1 MNCAPGK
8 HFDPI
13 FNWCDVPEVAQCEV
27 TVAPEPEPEPDITEI
42 KCPESEDRVT
52 WEPHPIVC
60 EHFFICVDG
69 ISYLQHC
76 APGLYFDT
84 VNRYCT
90 FAEDAL
96 CIIPTPLFYY

>member
-13 FNWCDVPEVAQCEV
+13 HSWCDTPEIANCEV
-27 TVAPEPEPEPDITEI
+27 NVGPEPEPEPDITEI
-42 KCPESEDRVT
+42 KCPASEDRVT

-69 ISYLQHC
+69 ISYIQHC

-90 FAEDAL
+90 FPENAL
-96 CIIPTPLFYY
+96 CIIPSPLFYY